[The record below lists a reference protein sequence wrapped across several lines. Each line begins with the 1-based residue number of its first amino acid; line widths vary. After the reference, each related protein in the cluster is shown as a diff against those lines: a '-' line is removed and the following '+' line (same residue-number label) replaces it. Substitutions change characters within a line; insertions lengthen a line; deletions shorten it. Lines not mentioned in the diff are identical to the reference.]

1 MNRIADQLNISE
13 QGPRLEVK
21 RQKIGIVTG
30 VQAYR
35 WHKVVVKGRDCHS
48 GTTDFQNRSDSML
61 LTAKL
66 ILHAHNMAAAES
78 GCLAST
84 GIVTVTPGSINTV
97 PGLVSFTLDLRAAED
112 ARLMRLESQLKAD
125 FEKIAQGAPVGDLNK
140 GGISG
145 RACTVEWVL
154 EFSNTAVKF
163 DPDCAFRLRFQ
174 NTFGLI
180 LQRS

>member
-1 MNRIADQLNISE
+1 
-13 QGPRLEVK
+13 
-21 RQKIGIVTG
+21 
-30 VQAYR
+30 
-35 WHKVVVKGRDCHS
+35 
-48 GTTDFQNRSDSML
+48 
-61 LTAKL
+61 
-66 ILHAHNMAAAES
+66 MAAAES

-163 DPDCAFRLRFQ
+163 DPDCINCVRESARDVFGAQTASLTQDMVSGAGHDSVFTSKRVPTSMIFVPCREGVSHNPAEYCAPEDCATGAQVLLGAVLRYDQ
-174 NTFGLI
+174 MRATGAY
-180 LQRS
+180 